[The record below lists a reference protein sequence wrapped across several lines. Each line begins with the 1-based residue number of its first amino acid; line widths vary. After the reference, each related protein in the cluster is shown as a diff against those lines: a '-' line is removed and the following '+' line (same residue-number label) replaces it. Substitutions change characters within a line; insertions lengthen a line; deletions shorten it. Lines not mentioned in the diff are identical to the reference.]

1 VNAPTAIRV
10 LIVDDHPLFR
20 EGLAALLHDEADI
33 VLVGEA
39 AEGREALERF
49 RTLRPD
55 VTLMDLQMPGL
66 SGIEA
71 MQLIRHEFPD
81 ARFIVLTTYS
91 RDAQV
96 MRALQAGAAGYL
108 VKSTLRKDLLDS
120 IRTVH
125 LGGRSISA
133 EAAAGLARHVL
144 DKELTDRELEILKRV
159 AAGTSNKEIATS
171 LGLTEPTVKSHL
183 KNVMAKLGANDRTHA
198 VMIAIKRGLME
209 E

>member
-1 VNAPTAIRV
+1 MSEPQPIRV
-10 LIVDDHPLFR
+10 MVVDDHPLFR

-39 AEGREALERF
+39 AEGHEAIERF

-71 MQLIRHEFPD
+71 MQLIRREFPE
-81 ARFIVLTTYS
+81 ARFVVLTTYS

-96 MRALQAGAAGYL
+96 VRALRVGAAGYL
-108 VKSTLRKDLLDS
+108 VKSTVRKDLVNA

-125 LGGRSISA
+125 LGGKSISA
-133 EAAAGLARHVL
+133 EVAVELARHVL
-144 DKELTDRELEILKRV
+144 DEALSERELEILKRV
-159 AAGTSNKEIATS
+159 AGGTTNKEIAS
-171 LGLTEPTVKSHL
+171 ALGLTEATVKSHL

-198 VMIAIKRGLME
+198 VLIAIKRGFMDG
-209 E
+209 